1 MHGNNAPE
9 EYRQNA
15 VDCLTL
21 AETLQD
27 PIARGIM
34 RQMAQAWMRLAAQA
48 EKRTDHEHA
57 DGTTGTP
64 GI

>member
-1 MHGNNAPE
+1 MHGTNAPE

-27 PIARGIM
+27 PIARAIM
-34 RQMAQAWMRLAAQA
+34 RQMAQAWIRLAAQA
-48 EKRTDHEHA
+48 EKRTDGEHVGGA
-57 DGTTGTP
+57 ARASEN
-64 GI
+64 